1 MKHQMRRCFCETK
14 RDKGWSKATV
24 GSDKLHLHDADADA
38 DAVRMRQPPL
48 LSPDLGPPPC
58 TAHPPPLHGPSS
70 APTHAAPAALA
81 RCKAVY
87 GAPAAPW
94 QQRACVRA
102 CDPRA

>member
-38 DAVRMRQPPL
+38 DAIRTRQPPL
-48 LSPDLGPPPC
+48 LSPDLGPP
-58 TAHPPPLHGPSS
+58 L
-70 APTHAAPAALA
+70 PARPILRTYT
-81 RCKAVY
+81 RCSRGACAVY
-87 GAPAAPW
+87 SGGGDLAAPW

-102 CDPRA
+102 CV

>member
-14 RDKGWSKATV
+14 RDKGWLKATV

-48 LSPDLGPPPC
+48 LSPDLGP
-58 TAHPPPLHGPSS
+58 HP
-70 APTHAAPAALA
+70 A
-81 RCKAVY
+81 RPILRTYTRCSRGACAVY

-94 QQRACVRA
+94 QQRACVRS
-102 CDPRA
+102 